1 MSNTQQIKHN
11 FKDIQGNTTQKFG
24 PGTFKEAKGNPFTL
38 KGHKPE
44 MKAKKNSILSKI
56 DTPGPNDDSSNS
68 SGSVKRRYQN
78 LEGEDETS
86 PFDQNGN
93 IPVQIKQVS
102 QLNMQIIYN
111 NITGDPEV
119 SQVAKKQDAP
129 NQNAEPQPKKD
140 KI

>member
-1 MSNTQQIKHN
+1 
-11 FKDIQGNTTQKFG
+11 
-24 PGTFKEAKGNPFTL
+24 
-38 KGHKPE
+38 

-56 DTPGPNDDSSNS
+56 DTPGPHDDSSNS

-78 LEGEDETS
+78 LEGEDEAS
-86 PFDQNGN
+86 PFDQSGN

-111 NITGDPEV
+111 NITGDPEI
-119 SQVAKKQDAP
+119 KQ
-129 NQNAEPQPKKD
+129 QESSEQPQPKKD